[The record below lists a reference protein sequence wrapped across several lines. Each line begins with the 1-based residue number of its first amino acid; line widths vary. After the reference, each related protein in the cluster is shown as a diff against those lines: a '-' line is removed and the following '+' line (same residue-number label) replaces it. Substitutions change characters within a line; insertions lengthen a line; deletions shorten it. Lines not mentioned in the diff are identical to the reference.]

1 VAVLWVVALPTGV
14 VGQGTEEV
22 AREAPP
28 THYMGREIATTMHW
42 SGAGWLIRA
51 TREREEAAELML
63 SKLGV
68 KAGMTVGDLGCG
80 NGYHALKLAQMVGE
94 GGVVIGVDIQ
104 QEMLDLMM
112 ARAHAAGVK
121 NVKPVLAGEKE
132 TNLAPGSCD
141 IVLMV
146 DVYHEVSWPAEVLAS
161 VKRALKEGGKLVLVE
176 YRLEDPEVPIKP
188 VHKMTRAQMDREM
201 KAGGFKVA
209 GSFDELPWQHMV
221 FYEVE

>member
-1 VAVLWVVALPTGV
+1 
-14 VGQGTEEV
+14 
-22 AREAPP
+22 
-28 THYMGREIATTMHW
+28 
-42 SGAGWLIRA
+42 
-51 TREREEAAELML
+51 
-63 SKLGV
+63 
-68 KAGMTVGDLGCG
+68 
-80 NGYHALKLAQMVGE
+80 
-94 GGVVIGVDIQ
+94 
-104 QEMLDLMM
+104 
-112 ARAHAAGVK
+112 
-121 NVKPVLAGEKE
+121 
-132 TNLAPGSCD
+132 
-141 IVLMV
+141 MV